1 VELDITDGRW
11 QDARD
16 ALARAA
22 ERFSRMLLDCRAPD
36 RRTIGD
42 WSVADTAAHVAVVA
56 RLNAGL
62 IGGDLAPLDAPEL
75 DRGWQ
80 ESSFGGFARLN
91 ALTLDH
97 FPERALDVV
106 SNTLLEEVDL
116 LLTRAKDVDPRELRP
131 WLGSARL
138 PAATHVAHQLNEI
151 LIHGLDIAR
160 ALDVPWH
167 ISAHEAALT
176 FDLFLMPMLG
186 GKSGRLLAGGGGNG
200 NGTRVTLEFR
210 SKHTTPVIL
219 TRENGRLRVEPADG
233 RKIDARV
240 TFDPATMM
248 LTIFRRTR
256 LARAV
261 ATGKVLAFGR
271 RPWAAVG
278 YLRGMRSP

>member
-1 VELDITDGRW
+1 MELEITDQRW

-16 ALARAA
+16 AVAAAA
-22 ERFSRMLLDCRAPD
+22 ERFTRMLAACRTPE

-42 WSVADTAAHVAVVA
+42 WSVADTAAHVAIVA

-62 IGGDLAPLDAPEL
+62 VSGDLSPLDAPDL

-80 ESSFGGFARLN
+80 ESGLGGFARLN
-91 ALTLDH
+91 ALSLDH
-97 FPERALDVV
+97 FPERSLEVV

-131 WLGSARL
+131 WLGSAQL
-138 PAATHVAHQLNEI
+138 PAAAHVAHQLNEI

-160 ALDVPWH
+160 ALNVPWP
-167 ISAHEAALT
+167 ISTHEAALT

-186 GKSGRLLAGGGGNG
+186 GKSGRLLAGGGGAG
-200 NGTRVTLEFR
+200 GRVTIEFR
-210 SKHTTPVIL
+210 SKHTTPVVL
-219 TRENGRLRVEPADG
+219 THDNGRLQVEPARG
-233 RKIDARV
+233 GKVDAQVR
-240 TFDPATMM
+240 FDPATMM
-248 LTIFRRTR
+248 LTIFRRTQ

-261 ATGKVLAFGR
+261 ATGKLFAFGR

>member
-1 VELDITDGRW
+1 MELDITDRRW

-16 ALARAA
+16 ALGDAA

-42 WSVADTAAHVAVVA
+42 WSVADTAAHVAVVG

-62 IGGDLAPLDAPEL
+62 IGGDTAPLGVPDL

-80 ESSFGGFARLN
+80 ESSLGGFARLN
-91 ALTLDH
+91 ALCLDH
-97 FPERALDVV
+97 FPDRALDVV
-106 SNTLLEEVDL
+106 ANTLLEEVDL

-131 WLGSARL
+131 WLGGARL
-138 PAATHVAHQLNEI
+138 PAASHVAHQLNEI

-160 ALDVPWH
+160 ALGVPWH
-167 ISAHEAALT
+167 IPARVAALT

-186 GKSGRLLAGGGGNG
+186 GQSGRLLAGGGAPG
-200 NGTRVTLEFR
+200 RVAIEFR
-210 SKHTTPVIL
+210 SKHTTPVVL
-219 TRENGRLRVEPADG
+219 TSDNGRLHVEPADG
-233 RKIDARV
+233 RRIDAQVR
-240 TFDPATMM
+240 FDPATMM

-261 ATGKVLAFGR
+261 ATGKLFAFGR
-271 RPWAAVG
+271 RPWAAVS

>member
-1 VELDITDGRW
+1 MELDITDRRW

-16 ALARAA
+16 ALDGAA
-22 ERFSRMLLDCRAPD
+22 ERFSRMLLACRAPE
-36 RRTIGD
+36 RRAIGD
-42 WSVADTAAHVAVVA
+42 WSVAQTAAHVATVA

-62 IGGDLAPLDAPEL
+62 IGGDLSPLDAPDL

-80 ESSFGGFARLN
+80 EAGLGGFARLN

-116 LLTRAKDVDPRELRP
+116 LLTRAKNVDPRELRP

-138 PAATHVAHQLNEI
+138 PAASHVAHQLNEI

-160 ALDVPWH
+160 ALDVPWP

-186 GKSGRLLAGGGGNG
+186 GESGRLLADGGDPG
-200 NGTRVTLEFR
+200 RVTLEFR
-210 SKHTTPVIL
+210 SKHTTPVVL
-219 TRENGRLRVEPADG
+219 TAEDGRLRVEPADG

-261 ATGKVLAFGR
+261 ATGKVFAFGR

>member
-1 VELDITDGRW
+1 MELDITDRRW

-16 ALARAA
+16 ALSGAA
-22 ERFSRMLLDCRAPD
+22 ERFTRVLADCRTPD

-42 WSVADTAAHVAVVA
+42 WSVADTAAHVALVG

-62 IGGDLAPLDAPEL
+62 IGADPSPLDEPDL
-75 DRGWQ
+75 DRGWR
-80 ESSFGGFARLN
+80 ESSLGGFARLN
-91 ALTLDH
+91 ALSLAR

-116 LLTRAKDVDPRELRP
+116 LLTRAKDTDPRELRP
-131 WLGSARL
+131 WLGGAEL
-138 PAATHVAHQLNEI
+138 PAAAHVAHQLNEV

-160 ALDVPWH
+160 VLGVPWR

-186 GKSGRLLAGGGGNG
+186 GRSGRLLAGGGAPG
-200 NGTRVTLEFR
+200 RVALEFR
-210 SKHTTPVIL
+210 SKHTTPVVL
-219 TRENGRLRVEPADG
+219 TSEGGRLRVEPADG
-233 RKIDARV
+233 RRVDARV
-240 TFDPATMM
+240 TFDPTAMM
-248 LTIFRRTR
+248 LTIFRRIR

>member
-1 VELDITDGRW
+1 VELDITDRRW

-16 ALARAA
+16 ALAGAA
-22 ERFSRMLLDCRAPD
+22 QRFSRMLLDCRSPEQ
-36 RRTIGD
+36 RTIGD
-42 WSVADTAAHVAVVA
+42 WTVADTAAHVAIVA

-62 IGGDLAPLDAPEL
+62 IGGDLSPLDAPDL

-80 ESSFGGFARLN
+80 ESSLGGFARLN

-106 SNTLLEEVDL
+106 ANTLLEEVDL
-116 LLTRAKDVDPRELRP
+116 VLNRAGDVDPRELRP
-131 WLGSARL
+131 WLGSAQL
-138 PAATHVAHQLNEI
+138 PAAAHVAHQLNEI

-186 GKSGRLLAGGGGNG
+186 GRSGRLLAGGGAPG
-200 NGTRVTLEFR
+200 RVTLEFR
-210 SKHTTPVIL
+210 SKHTTPVVL
-219 TRENGRLRVEPADG
+219 TSENGRLQVEPADG
-233 RKIDARV
+233 RKTDAQVR
-240 TFDPATMM
+240 FDPATMM

-261 ATGKVLAFGR
+261 VTGKVLAFGR
-271 RPWAAVG
+271 RPWAAVA

>member
-1 VELDITDGRW
+1 VDLDITDQRW
-11 QDARD
+11 ADARD
-16 ALARAA
+16 ALAGAA
-22 ERFSRMLLDCRAPD
+22 ERFSRMLLDCRTPD

-62 IGGDLAPLDAPEL
+62 ISGDLAPLDAPEL

-80 ESSFGGFARLN
+80 ESSLGGFGRLN
-91 ALTLDH
+91 ALSLEH

-116 LLTRAKDVDPRELRP
+116 LLNRAKDVDPRELRP
-131 WLGSARL
+131 WLGSAQL
-138 PAATHVAHQLNEI
+138 PAASHVAHQLNEV

-160 ALDVPWH
+160 ALNVPWP
-167 ISAHEAALT
+167 ISAHESALT

-186 GKSGRLLAGGGGNG
+186 GRSGRLLAGSGGNEG
-200 NGTRVTLEFR
+200 RVTIEFR

-219 TRENGRLRVEPADG
+219 TSDNGRLQVEPADG
-233 RKIDARV
+233 GKVDAQVR
-240 TFDPATMM
+240 FDPTAMM

-256 LARAV
+256 LLRSV
-261 ATGKVLAFGR
+261 ATGKVFAFGR
-271 RPWAAVG
+271 RPWAAVT

>member
-1 VELDITDGRW
+1 MELDITDQRW

-16 ALARAA
+16 ALTAA
-22 ERFSRMLLDCRAPD
+22 TERFTRMLLDCRTPD
-36 RRTIGD
+36 RRTIGE
-42 WSVADTAAHVAVVA
+42 WSVADTAAHVAIVA
-56 RLNAGL
+56 RLDAGL
-62 IGGDLAPLDAPEL
+62 IDGDPAPLDAPEL

-80 ESSFGGFARLN
+80 EASLGGFARLN
-91 ALTLDH
+91 ALTLEH

-106 SNTLLEEVDL
+106 SNTLLDEVDL

-131 WLGSARL
+131 WLGGAQL
-138 PAATHVAHQLNEI
+138 PAASHVAHQLNET

-160 ALDVPWH
+160 ALDVPWD

-186 GKSGRLLAGGGGNG
+186 GRSGRLLAGGGNPG
-200 NGTRVTLEFR
+200 RLTLEFR
-210 SKHTTPVIL
+210 SKHTTPVVL
-219 TRENGRLRVEPADG
+219 TSDNGRLHVAPADG
-233 RKIDARV
+233 RKTDARV
-240 TFDPATMM
+240 RFDPATMM

-261 ATGKVLAFGR
+261 ATGTVFAFGR
-271 RPWAAVG
+271 RPWAAVS

>member
-1 VELDITDGRW
+1 MELQITDERW

-16 ALARAA
+16 ALAAA
-22 ERFSRMLLDCRAPD
+22 AQRFTRMLLDCRTPD
-36 RRTIGD
+36 RRAIGD

-62 IGGDLAPLDAPEL
+62 IGGDLTPLDEPDL

-80 ESSFGGFARLN
+80 ESSLGGFARLN
-91 ALTLDH
+91 ALSLEH

-116 LLTRAKDVDPRELRP
+116 LLGRAKDADPRELRP

-138 PAATHVAHQLNEI
+138 PAAAHVAHQLNEI

-160 ALDVPWH
+160 ALDVPWP
-167 ISAHEAALT
+167 ISPHEAALT

-186 GKSGRLLAGGGGNG
+186 GRSGRLLAGGGADG
-200 NGTRVTLEFR
+200 RVTLEFR
-210 SKHTTPVIL
+210 SKHTTPVVL
-219 TRENGRLRVEPADG
+219 TSDNGRLQVEAADG
-233 RKIDARV
+233 RRSDAQVR
-240 TFDPATMM
+240 FDPATMM

-256 LARAV
+256 LVRAV
-261 ATGKVLAFGR
+261 ATGKVFAFGR
-271 RPWAAVG
+271 RPWAAVS

>member
-1 VELDITDGRW
+1 MELDITDRRW
-11 QDARD
+11 QDVRD
-16 ALARAA
+16 ALTGAS
-22 ERFSRMLLDCRAPD
+22 ERFTRMLLDCRTPD

-42 WSVADTAAHVAVVA
+42 WSVADTAAHVSVVA

-62 IGGDLAPLDAPEL
+62 ISGDLSPLDAPHL
-75 DRGWQ
+75 DQGWQ
-80 ESSFGGFARLN
+80 EAGFGGFARLN
-91 ALTLDH
+91 DLTLDH

-131 WLGSARL
+131 WLGSAQL
-138 PAATHVAHQLNEI
+138 PAAAHVAHQLNEI

-160 ALDVPWH
+160 VLGVPWH

-186 GKSGRLLAGGGGNG
+186 GRSGRLLAGA
-200 NGTRVTLEFR
+200 GTPGRVTLEFR
-210 SKHTTPVIL
+210 SKHTVPVVL
-219 TRENGRLRVEPADG
+219 TSENGRLQVEPADG

-240 TFDPATMM
+240 TFDPAAMM
-248 LTIFRRTR
+248 LTVFRRIR

-261 ATGKVLAFGR
+261 ATGKVFAFGR

>member
-1 VELDITDGRW
+1 MELDITDRRW
-11 QDARD
+11 RDVRD
-16 ALARAA
+16 ALAAAA
-22 ERFSRMLLDCRAPD
+22 ERFARMLLDCRTPQ
-36 RRTIGD
+36 RRALGD
-42 WSVADTAAHVAVVA
+42 WTVADTAAHVAIVG

-62 IGGDLAPLDAPEL
+62 IAEDLSPLDDPEL

-91 ALTLDH
+91 TLSLEH

-116 LLTRAKDVDPRELRP
+116 LLNRARDVDPRELRP
-131 WLGSARL
+131 WLGGARL
-138 PAATHVAHQLNEI
+138 PAASLVAHQLNEV

-160 ALDVPWH
+160 ALGAPWR

-186 GKSGRLLAGGGGNG
+186 GDTGRLLAGASPTPG
-200 NGTRVTLEFR
+200 RVAIEFR
-210 SKHTTPVIL
+210 SKHTTPVTL
-219 TRENGRLRVEPADG
+219 TSDNGRIEVRPAG
-233 RKIDARV
+233 RAKVDAQVRFHP
-240 TFDPATMM
+240 TAMM
-248 LTIFRRTR
+248 LTVFRRTR
-256 LARAV
+256 LARSV

-271 RPWAAVG
+271 RPWAAVT

>member
-1 VELDITDGRW
+1 MELDITDRRW
-11 QDARD
+11 QDVRD
-16 ALARAA
+16 ALTGAS
-22 ERFSRMLLDCRAPD
+22 ERFTRMLLDCRTPD

-42 WSVADTAAHVAVVA
+42 WSVADTAAHVAVVG

-62 IGGDLAPLDAPEL
+62 ISGDLSPLDVPHL
-75 DRGWQ
+75 DQGWQ
-80 ESSFGGFARLN
+80 EAGFGGFARLN
-91 ALTLDH
+91 DLTLDH

-131 WLGSARL
+131 WLGSAQL
-138 PAATHVAHQLNEI
+138 PAAAHVAHQLNEI

-160 ALDVPWH
+160 VLGVPWH

-186 GKSGRLLAGGGGNG
+186 GRSGRLLAGA
-200 NGTRVTLEFR
+200 GTPGRVTLEFR
-210 SKHTTPVIL
+210 SKHTVPVVL
-219 TRENGRLRVEPADG
+219 TSENGRLQVEPADG

-240 TFDPATMM
+240 TFDPAAMM
-248 LTIFRRTR
+248 LTVFRRIR

-261 ATGKVLAFGR
+261 ATGKVFAFGR